1 MTLDLELRG
10 ASLRYD
16 DGTEALRGI
25 DLIVPGGTIV
35 GLLGRNGAGKS
46 SLMSL
51 VASLHRP
58 TGGEVLVDGRAPWEQ
73 PDLTAQV
80 SLIGEAAEGGSW
92 RVGDA
97 LTTAGHLRPTWDAAY
112 ADRLLDLFEI
122 PDVKIATLSRGKRAA
137 LACLVGLAGRAPIT
151 MYDEPYLGMDAPS
164 RYAFYDEV
172 LSDYIAYPR
181 TVIISTH
188 HIDEVA
194 SLFGRVANID
204 QGRVIADD
212 DTDSMRARGTEVT
225 GPAAAVDS
233 LTAAAGLRVLATREL
248 GGTKAAVTYGEVTDD
263 ARQHAADAG
272 LELGPIPL
280 QDLFVHLSSPQPEE
294 ASL

>member
-10 ASLRYD
+10 AGLRYD
-16 DGTEALRGI
+16 DGTEALRDI
-25 DLIVPGGTIV
+25 DLVVPAGTIL

-58 TGGEVLVDGRAPWEQ
+58 TSGHVLVGGRDPWEQ

-80 SLIGEAAEGGSW
+80 SLIGEAAEGGAWKVS
-92 RVGDA
+92 DA
-97 LTTAGHLRPTWDAAY
+97 LTSARHLRPTWDAAY

-122 PDVKIATLSRGKRAA
+122 PDVKIASLSRGKRAA
-137 LACLVGLAGRAPIT
+137 LACLFGLAGRAPIT

-172 LSDYIAYPR
+172 LSDYLAYPR

-194 SLFGRVANID
+194 SLFGRVAIID
-204 QGRVIADD
+204 QGNLIADD
-212 DTDSMRARGTEVT
+212 DTDSLRARGTEAT
-225 GPAAAVDS
+225 GPAAVVDE
-233 LTAAAGLRVLATREL
+233 LTATAGLRVLATRQL
-248 GGTKAAVTYGEVTDD
+248 GATKSVVTYGEMTE
-263 ARQHAADAG
+263 ATRRRAAEAG
-272 LELGPIPL
+272 LEVGPIPL
-280 QDLFVHLSSPQPEE
+280 QDLFVHLSAPQTEE